1 MYKNSE
7 GLVNLLVGHGQGQG
21 KGLQKDLLF
30 YIAETMQEKYLTT
43 LADNWTNEQVRNI
56 REDIIKKACAD
67 AGFDFCLLDLNLSL
81 RDDNCQ

>member
-1 MYKNSE
+1 M
-7 GLVNLLVGHGQGQG
+7 NLLVGHGQGQG

-30 YIAETMQEKYLTT
+30 YIAETMQEKYK
-43 LADNWTNEQVRNI
+43 QVRNI